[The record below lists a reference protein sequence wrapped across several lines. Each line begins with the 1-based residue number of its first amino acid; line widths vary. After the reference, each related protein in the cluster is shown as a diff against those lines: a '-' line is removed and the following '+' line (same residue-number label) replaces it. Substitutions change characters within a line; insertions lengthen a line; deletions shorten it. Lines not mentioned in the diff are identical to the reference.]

1 MFLYIHYHQ
10 DCVAKLQEH
19 YYKFLC
25 HILWLVGFLFVHM
38 KKSSAELERSR
49 AEVDP
54 RARTFFRP
62 PPMRVLRSVA
72 LLWSVCEWS
81 VATYVQPTQQPG
93 RHLQQQ
99 QQQQQRRR
107 QQQRRSLPVVCSEST
122 KKKVRVAPWQ
132 AAACTPLTCSALC
145 TSDRLTPVTRS
156 GCGHGTGHLHLSG
169 PRCH

>member
-1 MFLYIHYHQ
+1 MKDTLSNSFRSFPRLACRYGGRDVRMYS
-10 DCVAKLQEH
+10 
-19 YYKFLC
+19 F
-25 HILWLVGFLFVHM
+25 FVCSHEEVERR
-38 KKSSAELERSR
+38 ARSR

-93 RHLQQQ
+93 RHLQQQQQQ